1 HAPPAAR
8 TYPRSLH
15 DALPISSTTQTALIY
30 IHNVTLCLSSITLLC
45 YSLCEISGQK
55 NEVAGSTGV
64 VRTTSGRGAIVSI
77 APPPEYARDRKSTR
91 LNSSHAKLSY
101 PVF

>member
-1 HAPPAAR
+1 K
-8 TYPRSLH
+8 PRPRPGPQTVLVQLNKQVASWT
-15 DALPISSTTQTALIY
+15 STTQTALIY

-77 APPPEYARDRKSTR
+77 APLPEYASA
-91 LNSSHAKLSY
+91 LSSGIQSALIYH
-101 PVF
+101 